1 MLKLHG
7 FAVSNYFNMVRMA
20 LMEKGAPFE
29 IIETY
34 PSQEAAFLSRSPV
47 GKVPCLETAQGFL
60 SETSVMLD
68 YIEEVLPTPA
78 FYPADPFRRAQV
90 RQAIAMM
97 ELYIELPAR
106 RLYPGVFF
114 GGSNSEATVAE
125 VEPVLRKGMA
135 GLKALLQCSPFVMG
149 EQMTHADFFATFTFS
164 LAGNVARKVYNWDL
178 VAEVPGLGETLARL
192 NARDSVQACN
202 ARHEGRDGGLPGAD
216 EEVGPAEAGPTGL
229 SRPSRARS

>member
-29 IIETY
+29 IVETY
-34 PSQEAAFLSRSPV
+34 PSQESAYLARSPV
-47 GKVPCLETAQGFL
+47 GKVPCLETEHGFL

-68 YIEEVLPTPA
+68 YIEDVVPTPA
-78 FYPADPFRRAQV
+78 FYPAAPFARAQV

-125 VEPVLRKGMA
+125 VEPVLRKGVA
-135 GLKALLQCSPFVMG
+135 GLKALLKCSPFVMG

-164 LAGNVARKVYNWDL
+164 LAGLVARKVYSWDL

-192 NARDSVQACN
+192 NARDSAKVINADMKAAMGAFQAQM
-202 ARHEGRDGGLPGAD
+202 ARQRG
-216 EEVGPAEAGPTGL
+216 
-229 SRPSRARS
+229 

>member
-29 IIETY
+29 IVETY
-34 PSQEAAFLSRSPV
+34 PSQEAAHLARSPL
-47 GKVPCLETAQGFL
+47 GKVPCLETEHGFL

-68 YIEEVLPTPA
+68 YIEDVLPVPA
-78 FYPADPFRRAQV
+78 FYPADPFRRARV

-97 ELYIELPAR
+97 ELYVELPAR

-135 GLKALLQCSPFVMG
+135 GLKALLKCSPFVMG
-149 EQMTHADFFATFTFS
+149 EQMTHADFFAAFTFS
-164 LAGNVARKVYNWDL
+164 LAGNVARKVYSWDL

-192 NARDSVQACN
+192 NARDSAKVINADMQAGM
-202 ARHEGRDGGLPGAD
+202 AAF
-216 EEVGPAEAGPTGL
+216 
-229 SRPSRARS
+229 RARMR

>member
-29 IIETY
+29 IVETY
-34 PSQEAAFLSRSPV
+34 PSQEAAHLARSPV
-47 GKVPCLETAQGFL
+47 GKVPCLETEHGFL

-68 YIEEVLPTPA
+68 YIEDVVPTPA
-78 FYPADPFRRAQV
+78 FYPADPFKRAQV

-114 GGSNSEATVAE
+114 GGSNSAATVAE
-125 VEPVLRKGMA
+125 VEPVLRRGMA
-135 GLKALLQCSPFVMG
+135 GLKALLRCSPFVMG
-149 EQMTHADFFATFTFS
+149 EQMTHADFFAAFTFS

-192 NARDSVQACN
+192 NARDSAKLVNADMKVAMGAFQAQM
-202 ARHEGRDGGLPGAD
+202 AKKRG
-216 EEVGPAEAGPTGL
+216 
-229 SRPSRARS
+229 

>member
-29 IIETY
+29 IVETY
-34 PSQEAAFLSRSPV
+34 PSQESAYLARSPV
-47 GKVPCLETAQGFL
+47 GKVPCLETGHGFL

-68 YIEEVLPTPA
+68 YIEDVVPTPA
-78 FYPADPFRRAQV
+78 FYPAAPFARAQV

-125 VEPVLRKGMA
+125 VEPVLRKGVA
-135 GLKALLQCSPFVMG
+135 GLKALLKCSPFVMG

-164 LAGNVARKVYNWDL
+164 LAGLVARKVYSWDL

-192 NARDSVQACN
+192 NARDSAKVINADMKAAMGAFQAQM
-202 ARHEGRDGGLPGAD
+202 ARQRG
-216 EEVGPAEAGPTGL
+216 
-229 SRPSRARS
+229 

>member
-29 IIETY
+29 IVETY
-34 PSQEAAFLSRSPV
+34 PRQESADLARSPA
-47 GKVPCLETAQGFL
+47 GKVPCLETEHGFL

-68 YIEEVLPTPA
+68 YIEDVVPTPA
-78 FYPADPFRRAQV
+78 FYPADPFKRAQV

-135 GLKALLQCSPFVMG
+135 GLKALLKCSPFVMG

-164 LAGNVARKVYNWDL
+164 LAGPVARKVYNWDL

-192 NARDSVQACN
+192 NARESARVINADMKAAMGAFQAQM
-202 ARHEGRDGGLPGAD
+202 ARQRG
-216 EEVGPAEAGPTGL
+216 
-229 SRPSRARS
+229 

>member
-34 PSQEAAFLSRSPV
+34 PSQDAAHLARSPV
-47 GKVPCLETAQGFL
+47 GKVPCLETAHGFL

-68 YIEEVLPTPA
+68 YIEDVLPTPA

-97 ELYIELPAR
+97 ELYVELPAR

-135 GLKALLQCSPFVMG
+135 GLKALLKCSPFVMG

-164 LAGNVARKVYNWDL
+164 LAGNVARKVYGWDL

-192 NARDSVQACN
+192 NARESAKVINADMKAAMGAFQAN
-202 ARHEGRDGGLPGAD
+202 MAKQRKG
-216 EEVGPAEAGPTGL
+216 
-229 SRPSRARS
+229 

>member
-29 IIETY
+29 IVETY
-34 PSQEAAFLSRSPV
+34 PSQESTYLARSPL
-47 GKVPCLETAQGFL
+47 GKVPCLETGHGFL

-68 YIEEVLPTPA
+68 YIEDVAPTPA
-78 FYPADPFRRAQV
+78 FYPADPFKRAQV

-125 VEPVLRKGMA
+125 VEPVLRKA
-135 GLKALLQCSPFVMG
+135 
-149 EQMTHADFFATFTFS
+149 
-164 LAGNVARKVYNWDL
+164 W
-178 VAEVPGLGETLARL
+178 
-192 NARDSVQACN
+192 
-202 ARHEGRDGGLPGAD
+202 
-216 EEVGPAEAGPTGL
+216 
-229 SRPSRARS
+229 RA

>member
-1 MLKLHG
+1 
-7 FAVSNYFNMVRMA
+7 
-20 LMEKGAPFE
+20 
-29 IIETY
+29 
-34 PSQEAAFLSRSPV
+34 
-47 GKVPCLETAQGFL
+47 
-60 SETSVMLD
+60 MLD

-149 EQMTHADFFATFTFS
+149 EQMTHADFFATFTFTFS

-192 NARDSVQACN
+192 NARDSVQVCN
-202 ARHEGRDGGLPGAD
+202 ADMKA
-216 EEVGPAEAGPTGL
+216 AMAAFQ
-229 SRPSRARS
+229 ARMKK

>member
-29 IIETY
+29 IVETY
-34 PSQEAAFLSRSPV
+34 PSQESAYLARSPL
-47 GKVPCLETAQGFL
+47 GKVPCLETGHGFL

-68 YIEEVLPTPA
+68 YIEDVVPTPA
-78 FYPADPFRRAQV
+78 FYPADPFKRAQV

-135 GLKALLQCSPFVMG
+135 GLKALLECSPFVMG

-164 LAGNVARKVYNWDL
+164 LAGLVARKVYNWDL

-192 NARDSVQACN
+192 NARESARVINADMKAAMGAFQAQM
-202 ARHEGRDGGLPGAD
+202 ARQRG
-216 EEVGPAEAGPTGL
+216 
-229 SRPSRARS
+229 

>member
-20 LMEKGAPFE
+20 FMEKGAPFE
-29 IIETY
+29 IVETY
-34 PSQEAAFLSRSPV
+34 PSQESAYLARSPL
-47 GKVPCLETAQGFL
+47 GKVPCLETGHGFL

-68 YIEEVLPTPA
+68 YIEDVVPTPA

-135 GLKALLQCSPFVMG
+135 GLKALLKCSPFVMG

-164 LAGNVARKVYNWDL
+164 LAGLVARKVYDWDL

-192 NARDSVQACN
+192 NARESARVINADMKAAMGAFQAQM
-202 ARHEGRDGGLPGAD
+202 ARQRG
-216 EEVGPAEAGPTGL
+216 
-229 SRPSRARS
+229 